1 MLNRFAL
8 VIHWISFL
16 VGLTIATV
24 IIYNAY
30 LNLTTVR
37 SLDGGYDTQYLIE
50 SALLLIPIS
59 ILPLLLG
66 WLIRYI
72 LIGKVHLLPWR

>member
-8 VIHWISFL
+8 VIHWFSFF
-16 VGLTIATV
+16 VGLWIATV
-24 IIYNAY
+24 VIYNAY

-50 SALLLIPIS
+50 SALLVIPIS

-72 LIGKVHLLPWR
+72 LSGKVHLLPWR

>member
-1 MLNRFAL
+1 MLNRLGL

-16 VGLTIATV
+16 VGIMIATIV
-24 IIYNAY
+24 IYNAF
-30 LNLTTVR
+30 LNLTTIR
-37 SLDGGYDTQYLIE
+37 SLDGGYDTQYLID

-72 LIGKVHLLPWR
+72 LSGKVHFLPWK